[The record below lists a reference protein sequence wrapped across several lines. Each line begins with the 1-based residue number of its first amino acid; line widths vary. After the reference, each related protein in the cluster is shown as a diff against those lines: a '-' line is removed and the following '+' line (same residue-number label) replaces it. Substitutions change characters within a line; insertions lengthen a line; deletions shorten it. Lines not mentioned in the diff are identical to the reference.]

1 MKKDKNYVIEML
13 TDQQYHDYYSGS
25 NAIIFTKKEVI
36 TAESPQQAI
45 ELAELMFPDLNII
58 NKNFVQTVE
67 EAKAEREAWIK
78 ASKEAERKEE
88 ERRKKI
94 RERKQQKE
102 LEKAQAAGMT
112 VEEYKKEQSRQRS
125 IKRLENEITQLK
137 KELAKKERQLKE
149 KKRGWYSC

>member
-1 MKKDKNYVIEML
+1 MKKDKNYIVEML

-67 EAKAEREAWIK
+67 EAEAEKEALIRER
-78 ASKEAERKEE
+78 KEAERKEE
-88 ERRKKI
+88 ERRKKAT
-94 RERKQQKE
+94 ETRKQNE
-102 LEKAQAAGMT
+102 LKKAQAAGMT

-125 IKRLENEITQLK
+125 IKRLENEIAQLK

-149 KKRGWYSC
+149 KKRG

>member
-149 KKRGWYSC
+149 KKRG